1 LCSWFVR
8 LLHLENRDR
17 MLTSEVLFDCSFLR
31 ALNKIEKLD
40 SLFVAEKFQPQM
52 ARSISSGIGA

>member
-1 LCSWFVR
+1 
-8 LLHLENRDR
+8 